1 MAIDTA
7 IENPTIAIATASIN
21 IAGMSWISGTA
32 GALNLG
38 EEINGYIYYNKS
50 YTLYE
55 KGMVWMRIY
64 HPYPWGIFP
73 TTSTPYDS
81 VRFIPAETP
90 VPIIT

>member
-21 IAGMSWISGTA
+21 TAGMSWISGTA

-38 EEINGYIYYNKS
+38 EEINGYNYYHKS

-55 KGMVWMRIY
+55 KGIVWMRM
-64 HPYPWGIFP
+64 
-73 TTSTPYDS
+73 
-81 VRFIPAETP
+81 
-90 VPIIT
+90 